1 MVKLTPLAAKYF
13 THLKTFSGKY
23 IDTLPYIVIGIV
35 IGIVIS
41 YISVRV
47 IIQWLKTNK
56 EIYTDVTTT
65 TDPVI
70 SYEKTIPT
78 NIPGP
83 TPKHTKLTGMY
94 AFVEPNKR
102 PPGHY
107 NESKVDLL
115 VTNGLFTIGSNW
127 LYDLIFVAA

>member
-1 MVKLTPLAAKYF
+1 MAKLTPFAEKYF
-13 THLKTFSGKY
+13 TQLQTFSGKY

-35 IGIVIS
+35 IS
-41 YISVRV
+41 YISVRF
-47 IIQWLKTNK
+47 IIQWLKNKNEYYTNVTN
-56 EIYTDVTTT
+56 IPTTT

-70 SYEKTIPT
+70 SYEKPIPT
-78 NIPGP
+78 NSVAPKP
-83 TPKHTKLTGMY
+83 THNRRVGLY
-94 AFVEPNKR
+94 SLVEPNKR

-127 LYDLIFVAA
+127 LYDLIFVA

>member
-1 MVKLTPLAAKYF
+1 MVKLTLLAAKYF
-13 THLKTFSGKY
+13 THLKNFSGKY
-23 IDTLPYIVIGIV
+23 IVTLPYIVISIV

-70 SYEKTIPT
+70 SYENPIPT
-78 NIPGP
+78 NSIAPKP
-83 TPKHTKLTGMY
+83 THIRRVGLY
-94 AFVEPNKR
+94 SVIEPNKR
-102 PPGHY
+102 PPSHY

-127 LYDLIFVAA
+127 LYDLIFVA